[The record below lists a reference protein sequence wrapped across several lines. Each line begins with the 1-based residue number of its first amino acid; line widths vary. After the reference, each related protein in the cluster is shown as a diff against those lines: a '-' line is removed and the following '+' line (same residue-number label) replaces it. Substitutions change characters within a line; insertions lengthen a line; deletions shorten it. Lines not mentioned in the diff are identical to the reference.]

1 MKVMKEYGTY
11 ADYAGG
17 DYHDKMFL
25 FQLTGKRPTPTF
37 TKYDGTPIYY
47 PRRKFVNL
55 IDTIYDRVS
64 GIRRHIRYSE
74 GALTIF
80 SDEQSKDVDLKRKL
94 YRCEFKDGLYSVQGT
109 NPKLL
114 EFLFKTDLNESNPHR
129 DSSKVALFKF
139 VDKSAGFKA
148 IMEKEEKEQDAVH
161 WCNKAPFTEVLRYS
175 RVLLGEK
182 VNSMDSMEVRYNLK
196 RFAKSRPD
204 RFMGD
209 MKTPKIIRKSH
220 ILEAI
225 DKELLALNNV
235 TRSLA
240 WRDNMNAPI
249 ITAPVG
255 KDVIDH
261 FVDSSFTM
269 EGEKVYNALKDY
281 LFPKEEAEPE
291 IINTQLPTEN
301 PAPVYQ
307 EPQLSI
313 TEDTTNELSEL
324 FDMAHEA
331 GLIKRTGNWH
341 MYKKWKAMGKPK
353 FIQELKANK
362 KLLETLRENL
372 RKVES

>member
-1 MKVMKEYGTY
+1 MKLMKEHGTY
-11 ADYAGG
+11 ADYLSG

-25 FQLTGKRPTPTF
+25 FELTGKRPTPTF
-37 TKYDGTPIYY
+37 TKYDGSPVYF
-47 PRRKFVNL
+47 PRRRFVNL

-74 GALTIF
+74 GALSIF
-80 SDEQSKDVDLKRKL
+80 VDEQNKDIDLKRKL
-94 YRCEFKDGLYSVQGT
+94 YRSEFKEGLYSVTGT

-129 DSSKVALFKF
+129 DIKKLALFKF
-139 VDKSAGFKA
+139 VDKSAGFKK
-148 IMEKEEKEQDAVH
+148 IMEKEEREQDAIH
-161 WCNKAPFTEVLRYS
+161 WCNKAPFGEVHRYA
-175 RVLLGEK
+175 RVLLGER
-182 VNSMDSMEVRYNLK
+182 VNAMDSMEIRYNLK

-209 MKTPKIIRKSH
+209 MKTPKIVRKSH

-225 DKELLALNNV
+225 DKELLVMNEA
-235 TRSLA
+235 TRSIA
-240 WRDNMNAPI
+240 WRDNANAPI

-255 KDVIDH
+255 KNAVDH
-261 FVDSSFTM
+261 FVETSFTM

-281 LFPKEEAEPE
+281 LFPKEEVEPE
-291 IINTQLPTEN
+291 IINNALPTQN

-313 TEDTTNELSEL
+313 SEDTTNELSEL
-324 FDMAHEA
+324 LDMAIEA
-331 GLIKRTGNWH
+331 GMIKRTGNWFE
-341 MYKKWKAMGKPK
+341 YKKWKAMGRPK